1 MKDIFSLKGKNA
13 VVIGG
18 AGGIGQSIAK
28 GLAFYGANVGIASRK
43 LESLNQAAQEIEA
56 EVGQKI
62 KVFQVDSGVESNIK
76 ELVVA
81 VVAEMGSVDILVNSQ
96 GYNAKYSALEFPM
109 GEWDALFNVNV
120 KGVMMCCKEF
130 ANVMVKQNYGKI
142 INVSSV
148 RGARACGGGNSAYN
162 SSKGAL
168 DMMTRTL
175 AVELAP
181 YNITVNAVGPA
192 LTETKLVAKFLQQ
205 DPGGKERYARTIPMG
220 RIGLTEDV
228 IGAAVFLA
236 SEASS
241 YVTGQVIYP
250 DGGLTA
256 IG

>member
-1 MKDIFSLKGKNA
+1 MRDIFSLKGKNA

-18 AGGIGQSIAK
+18 AGGIGQAIAK
-28 GLAFYGANVGIASRK
+28 GLTFYGANVAIASRN
-43 LESLNQAAQEIEA
+43 LENLNQAAGEIEA
-56 EVGQKI
+56 ETGTKI
-62 KVFQVDSGVESNIK
+62 KVFQVDSGVESSIQ
-76 ELVVA
+76 ELSKTA
-81 VVAEMGSVDILVNSQ
+81 VAEMGRVDILVNSQ
-96 GYNAKYSALEFPM
+96 GFNAKHAALEFPM
-109 GEWDALFNVNV
+109 DEWDALFNVNV
-120 KGVMMCCKEF
+120 KGVMICCKEF
-130 ANVMVKQNYGKI
+130 AKIMAKQNYGKI

-181 YNITVNAVGPA
+181 HNITVNAVGPA
-192 LTETKLVAKFLQQ
+192 LTETKLVAKFLEK
-205 DPGGKERYARTIPMG
+205 DPGGKERYASTIPMG
-220 RIGLTEDV
+220 RIGLVDDV

-241 YVTGQVIYP
+241 YVTGQIIYP

-256 IG
+256 VG

>member
-1 MKDIFSLKGKNA
+1 MKDIFSLQGKNA
-13 VVIGG
+13 IVIGG
-18 AGGIGQSIAK
+18 AGGIGQAIAK
-28 GLAFYGANVGIASRK
+28 GLAFYGAKVGIASRK
-43 LESLNQAAQEIEA
+43 LENLEKAAQEIQTDINK
-56 EVGQKI
+56 EVKI
-62 KVFQVDSGVESNIK
+62 FQVDSANEDSIK
-76 ELVVA
+76 ALA
-81 VVAEMGSVDILVNSQ
+81 GKVVAEMGKVDILVNSQ
-96 GYNAKYSALEFPM
+96 GINIKQSALEFQM
-109 GEWDALFNVNV
+109 DQWDALFNVNV

-130 ANVMVKQNYGKI
+130 AKIMTKQNYGKI

-162 SSKGAL
+162 SSKGAV

-181 YNITVNAVGPA
+181 FNITVNAVGPTV
-192 LTETKLVAKFLQQ
+192 TETPMMTKPLTDNPAL
-205 DPGGKERYARTIPMG
+205 KERLTGAHPLG
-220 RIGLTEDV
+220 RLSVPEDM

-236 SEASS
+236 SDASN